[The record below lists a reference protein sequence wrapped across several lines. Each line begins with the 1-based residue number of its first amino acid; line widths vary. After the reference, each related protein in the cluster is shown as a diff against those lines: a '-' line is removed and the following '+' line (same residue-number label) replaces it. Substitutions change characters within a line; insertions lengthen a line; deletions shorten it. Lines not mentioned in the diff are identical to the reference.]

1 MEGEGETRE
10 REPITS
16 WTFCKAR
23 AIFNVLLA
31 IIEQIQTKPET
42 KSVYPMTL

>member
-16 WTFCKAR
+16 LAFCKAR
-23 AIFNVLLA
+23 AIFNILLA
-31 IIEQIQTKPET
+31 IIEQI
-42 KSVYPMTL
+42 